1 MYLVHF
7 YNNIKKSL
15 SMTTRRTFFK
25 QTSVLATG
33 LLLSQS
39 CMTPTATAKKV
50 KQIGLQLYTL
60 RDELTKD
67 VKGSIAQLGQIG
79 FNHLETYFDYEGATG
94 KKLFWGLTAKELK
107 TLMTD
112 NKLLTHSGHYQ
123 LNDFLTAGNG
133 KDDALKFQLDLAA
146 QLGQT
151 YFVVPVPPAGTWDK
165 LTAENYKFMSVQF
178 NKAGEICQKAGL
190 KFAYHNHYWEFKP
203 LVGTK
208 TGFDI
213 MMAETDPKL
222 VDFEL
227 DLFWATKAGVDPV
240 SLFQKYPKRIVMW
253 HVKDMDKSKT
263 EPVYSAAT
271 PSPAMGDVFRSI
283 KFAEVGTGA
292 INFKE
297 IFKHKEDLKYYF
309 VEQDQITLP
318 NKFDSVKMS
327 FDYINN
333 TLLNA

>member
-1 MYLVHF
+1 
-7 YNNIKKSL
+7 
-15 SMTTRRTFFK
+15 MTTRRTFFK

-33 LLLSQS
+33 LLLGQS
-39 CMTPTATAKKV
+39 CTTPTAAAKKA

-67 VKGSIAQLGQIG
+67 VKGGMAQLGKIG
-79 FNHLETYFDYEGATG
+79 FNHLETYFGYDPAG
-94 KKLFWGLTAKELK
+94 KNLFWGLSAKELK
-107 TLMTD
+107 TLLAD
-112 NKLLTHSGHYQ
+112 NKLITHSGHYQ
-123 LNDFLTAGNG
+123 LNDFLTEG
-133 KDDALKFQLDLAA
+133 KGSDDALKFQLDLAT
-146 QLGQT
+146 QLGQE
-151 YFVVPVPPAGTWDK
+151 YFVVPVPPVGTWDT
-165 LTAENYKFMSVQF
+165 LTADNYKFMSAQF
-178 NKAGEICQKAGL
+178 NKAGEICQKAGV

-203 LVGTK
+203 FEGGK

-213 MMAETDPKL
+213 MATETDPKL

-227 DLFWATKAGVDPV
+227 DLFWATKAGVDPI

-263 EPVYSAAT
+263 EPIYSATDTTA
-271 PSPAMGDVFRSI
+271 AMADVFKDI

-297 IFKHKEDLKYYF
+297 IFKHNEDLKYYF
-309 VEQDQITLP
+309 VEQDQITMP

-333 TLLNA
+333 NL

>member
-1 MYLVHF
+1 
-7 YNNIKKSL
+7 
-15 SMTTRRTFFK
+15 MTTRRTFFK

-33 LLLSQS
+33 LLLGQS
-39 CMTPTATAKKV
+39 CTTPTAAAKKT

-67 VKGSIAQLGQIG
+67 VKGGMAQLGQIG
-79 FNHLETYFDYEGATG
+79 FNHLETYFNYEGPTG
-94 KKLFWGLTAKELK
+94 KNLFWGLTAKELK
-107 TLMTD
+107 TLMMD

-133 KDDALKFQLDLAA
+133 KDDALKFQLDLAV
-146 QLGQT
+146 QLGQE
-151 YFVVPVPPAGTWDK
+151 YFVVPVPPIGTWDK
-165 LTAENYKFMSVQF
+165 LTADSYKFMSAQF
-178 NKAGEICQKAGL
+178 NKAGEICKKSGV

-203 LVGTK
+203 LEGTK

-213 MMAETDPKL
+213 MMAETDQKL

-227 DLFWATKAGVDPV
+227 DLFWAAKAGADPI
-240 SLFQKYPKRIVMW
+240 SLFKKYPKRIVMW
-253 HVKDMDKSKT
+253 HIKDMDKSKT
-263 EPVYSAAT
+263 DPVYTAAT
-271 PSPAMGDVFRSI
+271 PSPVMGDVFKNI

-297 IFKHKEDLKYYF
+297 IFKHNEDLKYYF

-327 FDYINN
+327 FDYINAN
-333 TLLNA
+333 L

>member
-1 MYLVHF
+1 
-7 YNNIKKSL
+7 
-15 SMTTRRTFFK
+15 MTTRRTFFK

-33 LLLSQS
+33 LLLGQS
-39 CMTPTATAKKV
+39 CTTPTATAKKA

-67 VKGSIAQLGQIG
+67 VKGGMAQLGKIG
-79 FNHLETYFDYEGATG
+79 FNHLETYFNYAGPTG
-94 KKLFWGLTAKELK
+94 KNLFWGLTAKELK
-107 TLMTD
+107 TLMID

-146 QLGQT
+146 QLGQE
-151 YFVVPVPPAGTWDK
+151 YFVVPVPPIGTWDK
-165 LTAENYKFMSVQF
+165 LTVDSYKFMSAQF
-178 NKAGEICQKAGL
+178 NKASEICRKSGV

-203 LVGTK
+203 LEGAK

-227 DLFWATKAGVDPV
+227 DLFWATKAGAEPV
-240 SLFQKYPKRIVMW
+240 ELFQKYPKRIVMW

-263 EPVYSAAT
+263 DSVYTAAI
-271 PSPAMGDVFRSI
+271 PSPAVSDVFKNI

-297 IFKHKEDLKYYF
+297 IFKHTEDLKYYF

-327 FDYINN
+327 FDYINKN
-333 TLLNA
+333 I